1 MEVRVKQPLLL
12 RPNLRRLTAGLMS
25 FLMISGPT
33 LSEDVTPS
41 IAKHAYEAACAL
53 GYPAID
59 YSNGGELSDGD
70 EAEHQMVRSTIGW
83 ANEYNIFADS
93 EEARFLRQYAN
104 LTYKVYRYEPNY
116 PESACTILRPAFAI
130 ALSADVLRSYG
141 SRIIAGAFLATPID
155 APLPES
161 IRVISRKCS
170 VQPFGPSQFSI
181 CED

>member
-1 MEVRVKQPLLL
+1 MKQPLLL
-12 RPNLRRLTAGLMS
+12 CSDLRRLTAGLMS
-25 FLMISGPT
+25 FLMICGPA
-33 LSEDVTPS
+33 LSEDVTPN
-41 IAKHAYEAACAL
+41 IAKHAYKTACAL

-70 EAEHQMVRSTIGW
+70 EAESLVVRSTIDW
-83 ANEYNIFADS
+83 ASEYNIFSDS

-104 LTYKVYRYEPNY
+104 LAYKIYRHEPKY
-116 PESACTILRPAFAI
+116 PESVCTILRPTFAI

-141 SRIIAGAFLATPID
+141 SGVIAGALLATPID

-161 IRVISRKCS
+161 IRVISKKCS
-170 VQPFGPSQFSI
+170 VQPFGASQLSI